1 MGREFLVRMAQYILK
16 FLLHQ
21 HPSTIPHHQ
30 WASKL
35 LGFDFTV
42 EYKPGSINI
51 IADVLSRHDG
61 EEGVALL
68 ALSAPAF

>member
-1 MGREFLVRMAQYILK
+1 MGQYILK

-21 HPSTIPHHQ
+21 RPSTIPHHQ

-42 EYKPGSINI
+42 KYKPGSTNI
-51 IADVLSRHDG
+51 VAGVLSRHDG

-68 ALSAPAF
+68 ALSALAF